1 MGGWDRDSRL
11 LIPAPGSAES
21 RSGGGFF
28 SVALF
33 PASAQITSC
42 WQCSVGPVPLQ
53 GAGLEAPPKEQFSDV
68 FIGESEEV
76 RMHPCL

>member
-1 MGGWDRDSRL
+1 M
-11 LIPAPGSAES
+11 
-21 RSGGGFF
+21 
-28 SVALF
+28 ALF